1 MCQIGPSTTKPG
13 IRSFKL
19 ANPFTLGPNA
29 KISPVLLTWSSCPT
43 SNFAITPLGKLQFEN
58 GRPAAAACNGR
69 VALASCAL
77 LAVLS
82 RVGELPRHP
91 HSHFHFAGLIS
102 HLLLALLLLQREQG
116 DAVAAPCRAVAIT
129 ASAAAIFSLS
139 SPSSF
144 ATTRSISVRHR
155 KPKPSPGERLI
166 GDFAIAAAG

>member
-13 IRSFKL
+13 IWPLKL
-19 ANPFTLGPNA
+19 ANPFTPGLNE
-29 KISPVLLTWSSCPT
+29 KTNSVLLTWSSCPI

-116 DAVAAPCRAVAIT
+116 DAVAAPCRAAT
-129 ASAAAIFSLS
+129 AIFSLS

-144 ATTRSISVRHR
+144 ATNRSISVRHR
-155 KPKPSPGERLI
+155 KPKPSPGEHLI